1 MSRVAVLKG
10 GRSLERQVSLRSG
23 ARVEDALER
32 LGHDVVALD
41 VGQDLIV
48 RLREAAPDVAFIA
61 MHGRDGEDGT
71 VQELLEILDIPYTGS
86 GVLACVRATD
96 KVLAKHLM
104 IEAGIPT
111 PEFFAFSETAFREL
125 GAADALPAIEE
136 RLEFPIVVKPS
147 SQGSALGIKFAR
159 SAADVP
165 AALVA
170 AFSYDSRVLLERYVD
185 GRDLAVSI
193 LDGEPL
199 PVVEAV
205 PTGDGFYDF
214 EARYEIGRTEFVCPA
229 TLPEGLTEQAQE
241 LALRTYELLGCAAFG
256 RVDLMLGAD
265 GELTVLEANPIPGLT
280 ETSLLPQAAEAAGI
294 SFDELVGRI
303 VELALERAPAESRSS
318 SSSSSSPSS
327 PAAKSSGVTLSRKSL
342 NFSTTSSVSSTSC
355 SNSMADSVITSSAA
369 KIGAPVRTA
378 RARASEGRESI
389 GISRPFT
396 DSVIDA

>member
-1 MSRVAVLKG
+1 MSKVAVLKG

-32 LGHDVVALD
+32 LDHEVLSID
-41 VGQDLIV
+41 VGSDLIQ
-48 RLREAAPDVAFIA
+48 RLRNAAPDVAFIA

-136 RLEFPIVVKPS
+136 RLDFPIVVKPS

-159 SAADVP
+159 SAGDVP

-170 AFSYDSRVLLERYVD
+170 AFSYDSRVLLERHVD

-205 PTGDGFYDF
+205 PLGDEFYDF

-229 TLPEGLTEQAQE
+229 DLPDGVTEHAQE
-241 LALRTYELLGCAAFG
+241 LALRTYRLLGCSGFG

-303 VELALERAPAESRSS
+303 VELALERAPA
-318 SSSSSSPSS
+318 
-327 PAAKSSGVTLSRKSL
+327 
-342 NFSTTSSVSSTSC
+342 
-355 SNSMADSVITSSAA
+355 
-369 KIGAPVRTA
+369 
-378 RARASEGRESI
+378 
-389 GISRPFT
+389 
-396 DSVIDA
+396 

>member
-1 MSRVAVLKG
+1 VSRVAVLKG

-41 VGQDLIV
+41 VGQDLIE
-48 RLREAAPDVAFIA
+48 RLRGASPDVAFIA

-136 RLEFPIVVKPS
+136 RLRFPIVVKPS

-170 AFSYDSRVLLERYVD
+170 AFSYDSRVLLERYID

-229 TLPEGLTEQAQE
+229 TLPDGLTEEAQE
-241 LALRTYELLGCAAFG
+241 LALRTYELLGCSAFG

-303 VELALERAPAESRSS
+303 VELALERAPA
-318 SSSSSSPSS
+318 
-327 PAAKSSGVTLSRKSL
+327 
-342 NFSTTSSVSSTSC
+342 
-355 SNSMADSVITSSAA
+355 
-369 KIGAPVRTA
+369 
-378 RARASEGRESI
+378 
-389 GISRPFT
+389 
-396 DSVIDA
+396 

>member
-1 MSRVAVLKG
+1 VSRVAVLKG

-229 TLPEGLTEQAQE
+229 TLPDGLTEQAQE
-241 LALRTYELLGCAAFG
+241 LALRTYELLGCSAFG

-303 VELALERAPAESRSS
+303 VELALERAPA
-318 SSSSSSPSS
+318 
-327 PAAKSSGVTLSRKSL
+327 
-342 NFSTTSSVSSTSC
+342 
-355 SNSMADSVITSSAA
+355 
-369 KIGAPVRTA
+369 
-378 RARASEGRESI
+378 
-389 GISRPFT
+389 
-396 DSVIDA
+396 